1 MIAHWSGTVSVSA
14 SVTANRTRDVIP
26 VRQARRASGIRPI
39 TSSTPMTNSRPPM
52 TASGIWPTNVPN
64 TTTRTTTVAAAT

>member
-14 SVTANRTRDVIP
+14 SVMANSTLEVMP
-26 VRQARRASGIRPI
+26 VRQASRASGIRPI

-52 TASGIWPTNVPN
+52 TASGIAPTNVPN
-64 TTTRTTTVAAAT
+64 TTTRSTTVAAAT